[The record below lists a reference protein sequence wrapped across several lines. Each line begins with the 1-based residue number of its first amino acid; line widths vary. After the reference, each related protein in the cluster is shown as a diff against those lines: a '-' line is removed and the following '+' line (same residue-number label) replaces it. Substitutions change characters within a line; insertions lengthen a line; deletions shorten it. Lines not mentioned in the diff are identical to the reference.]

1 MPNSSI
7 HLILSSMVLGGV
19 SKILTFG
26 YPRILN
32 TIFYLFGF
40 FLQLENEFENV
51 MVAGLVFSVAKC
63 FFFIWIGSLLTSY
76 RKPQRIRHSIAFTTT
91 KTFQWRLRTFGRWAS
106 DT

>member
-19 SKILTFG
+19 SKILTFA

-76 RKPQRIRHSIAFTTT
+76 QKPQPIRHSMAFTTT
-91 KTFQWRLRTFGRWAS
+91 KTFQ
-106 DT
+106 